1 MPEEGTGCRTRRPNG
16 PQRPDSAAGAQPHR
30 SGRQAHEPPPT
41 EPGCGNFG
49 PLSRGRAALPT
60 PKRSRLLLPIPALP
74 KINTAELQNQPAAV
88 VKTGRSQSRVQPQP
102 RCWFL

>member
-1 MPEEGTGCRTRRPNG
+1 MRRRARAAERGGPTAPNAHG
-16 PQRPDSAAGAQPHR
+16 FGSGSAAAPLGT
-30 SGRQAHEPPPT
+30 HEPPPT

-74 KINTAELQNQPAAV
+74 KINTAELQNQPTAV
-88 VKTGRSQSRVQPQP
+88 VKTRRSQSRAQPQP